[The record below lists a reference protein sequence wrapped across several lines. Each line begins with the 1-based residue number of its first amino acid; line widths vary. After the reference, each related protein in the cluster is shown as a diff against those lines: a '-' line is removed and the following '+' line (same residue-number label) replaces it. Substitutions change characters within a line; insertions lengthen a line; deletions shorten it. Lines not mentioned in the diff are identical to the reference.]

1 MCIKYF
7 KGVWTLRDTS
17 LFSNWRT
24 FIPRLIPLG
33 AGVFSSHFQ
42 RYKHLFIKYKFQKTC
57 WHCPVT
63 FTKAFTML
71 KTNKSFCTGDYEH
84 SRERAKLGKLA
95 NCVLC
100 CWGDLLGKASFKLR
114 AFVGVF
120 SAVQIC
126 VCCVPPIQCQ
136 QARPGQTALGTSGL
150 RDPHGKAR
158 KG

>member
-33 AGVFSSHFQ
+33 AMGVFTPHFKGYTFLSSTNS
-42 RYKHLFIKYKFQKTC
+42 KKTC

-100 CWGDLLGKASFKLR
+100 CWGDLLCGGSHLLCPCSGRFFPDHVVVSLKWLISVQVGFSWSF
-114 AFVGVF
+114 
-120 SAVQIC
+120 
-126 VCCVPPIQCQ
+126 
-136 QARPGQTALGTSGL
+136 SGFFEMINL
-150 RDPHGKAR
+150 C
-158 KG
+158 